1 MSLLTQAM
9 RLAGAGMA
17 AKMALRRVVMRLA
30 IAAALGIAA
39 LAALIGAI
47 GYALAALWYRLTYS
61 MSEPQAALIVTAILV
76 ALALILGGIALLVLR
91 RPERK
96 PDGLAELAR
105 RASESVSG
113 RGSIDA
119 RGLLARLPVTP
130 TTVLGALA
138 LGIIVGVLRKRPR
151 RR

>member
-47 GYALAALWYRLTYS
+47 GYALAALWYWLTYS
-61 MSEPQAALIVTAILV
+61 MSEPQAALILTAILV
-76 ALALILGGIALLVLR
+76 ALALILAGIAFLVMR
-91 RPERK
+91 RPKRQ

-113 RGSIDA
+113 RRSIDA
-119 RGLLARLPVTP
+119 RGLLERLPVTP

-138 LGIIVGVLRKRPR
+138 LGIIIGVLRKRPPR
-151 RR
+151 R